1 MAPFLS
7 LLKQIAERLSLGSQT
22 ESLCE
27 RKWMCGRKWSVNV
40 SGCVD
45 VSGCVNVS
53 GCVDVSG
60 CVNVS
65 GFVNESGCVNVSGY
79 VDVSGC
85 VNVGGGGSERQW
97 MCEGKWIWVD
107 GYGLMELSQE
117 PFIIEH
123 TARRVHA
130 DSFLTITTVPL

>member
-1 MAPFLS
+1 MALFLS

-27 RKWMCGRKWSVNV
+27 RKWMCGRKWISERKWMC
-40 SGCVD
+40 GRTWMCECQWMC
-45 VSGCVNVS
+45 GRKWMCERKWI
-53 GCVDVSG
+53 CELKWM
-60 CVNVS
+60 C
-65 GFVNESGCVNVSGY
+65 ECQRM
-79 VDVSGC
+79 C
-85 VNVGGGGSERQW
+85 ERKEGGSERQW
-97 MCEGKWIWVD
+97 MCEGKWMWVD

-117 PFIIEH
+117 PFIMEH